1 MGRVLPRIGTSV
13 AHIHLPTALPPGR
26 KPKPR
31 DNRNKSATSGQSQDG
46 PTGHRA
52 DQTTITRRH
61 SSTHKQATDTPPQA
75 GFFARVPSA
84 APALADSLESPRM
97 EAQRGRASR
106 LSWTALAGLLIAGP
120 CTAQP
125 SPAAAGLHP
134 DVSFT
139 EYPPEAAGAEIVRR
153 LLTPLAAAQVERAL
167 ETSHE
172 ELRAAT
178 LDLTSERFTVFVPAQ
193 EPQAGYA
200 LLVFIPP
207 WPEAKLPPGWH
218 EALERYS
225 TLFVSAARSGNEASD
240 LARRAPLALV
250 AVANLKHQ
258 YRIDP
263 ARIFVGGFS
272 GGARVALRLALA
284 YPEVFRGALLN
295 AGSDPIDAGPPS
307 PPAAALLHAFQG
319 SRIVYVTGEEDPL
332 HLKMD
337 ADSQESLR
345 RFCQFDY
352 HADVTPK
359 AAHQVAG
366 AAAFAGA
373 LRELGTRT
381 PPQAAKLASCN
392 AALEQKV
399 AAELERVSALITAA
413 RRAQAQEA
421 LIGLDRRM
429 GGLAAPRSVALEEE
443 LGWQLPA
450 GR

>member
-1 MGRVLPRIGTSV
+1 
-13 AHIHLPTALPPGR
+13 
-26 KPKPR
+26 
-31 DNRNKSATSGQSQDG
+31 
-46 PTGHRA
+46 
-52 DQTTITRRH
+52 
-61 SSTHKQATDTPPQA
+61 
-75 GFFARVPSA
+75 
-84 APALADSLESPRM
+84 M
-97 EAQRGRASR
+97 EAQRGRAPR
-106 LSWTALAGLLIAGP
+106 LSWAALAGLLLVGP

-134 DVSFT
+134 DVSFS

-167 ETSHE
+167 ETSHQQ
-172 ELRAAT
+172 LRAAA
-178 LDLTSERFTVFVPAQ
+178 LDLASERFTVFVPAQ

-207 WPEAKLPPGWH
+207 WPQARLPPGWQ
-218 EALERYS
+218 EALERYG
-225 TLFVSAARSGNEASD
+225 TLFVSAAGSGNEAND

-250 AVANLKHQ
+250 AVANLRHQ
-258 YRIDP
+258 YHIDP
-263 ARIFVGGFS
+263 TRIFVGGFS

-284 YPEVFRGALLN
+284 YPDVFRGALLN

-359 AAHQVAG
+359 AAHQIAG

-373 LRELGTRT
+373 LHELATPA
-381 PPQAAKLASCN
+381 PPQPAKLAGCN

-399 AAELERVSALITAA
+399 AAELERISALITDG

-429 GGLAAPRSVALEEE
+429 GGLAAPRSVALENE

-450 GR
+450 SH